1 MSNEKV
7 EGFFIDINGLGL
19 AAESKQRVLQG
30 FKSLVVQEFARHD
43 EGFEGALIFQNR
55 LEHSKRPSRIE
66 VAGGIRV
73 RDLKVLQ
80 EKGLQAVRDSVVED
94 IENRLVGK

>member
-1 MSNEKV
+1 M
-7 EGFFIDINGLGL
+7 
-19 AAESKQRVLQG
+19 
-30 FKSLVVQEFARHD
+30 QEFARHD

-80 EKGLQAVRDSVVED
+80 EKGLQAVRDSVD
-94 IENRLVGK
+94 HRRLDRGLDSVHGRQ